1 MSAREK
7 AFHEELNKLIKEG
20 YTLSHALHYI
30 ANPDSFKITYYKNNQ
45 EEYNN
50 LVKSLPNFNDK
61 YQTWYSKSYKIVHF
75 ILPDRLKDFISAY
88 KYPLAKKVLTIENY
102 RIQDFL
108 LGLHLTKENS
118 PFITNNL
125 YIQQLNILKAAKE
138 MLSSKLLGLKVLVQ
152 ADLFDSEI
160 DAAKE
165 LARKG
170 FLEGAGAICG
180 VIIEKHLHSLC
191 ERHNI
196 TITKKNPGINDLCIT
211 LRNND
216 IIDVPQERFIMSC
229 ADIRNICDHY
239 KKIKVTQTQI
249 DNLLSDTKRIID
261 TIY

>member
-7 AFHEELNKLIKEG
+7 TFREELDKLIEEGERLLLSIQNKPYLENTENEYKE
-20 YTLSHALHYI
+20 
-30 ANPDSFKITYYKNNQ
+30 PKNNSINYTQ
-45 EEYNN
+45 YFTNN
-50 LVKSLPNFNDK
+50 
-61 YQTWYSKSYKIVHF
+61 YQQWYSKACLVVEK
-75 ILPDRLKDFISAY
+75 ILPFRFKDFLACYEY
-88 KYPLAKKVLTIENY
+88 KEQRSKIDRYNY
-102 RIQDFL
+102 RIYDFL
-108 LGLHLTKENS
+108 HGISIPALNPGRTTISVAPH
-118 PFITNNL
+118 FQ
-125 YIQQLNILKAAKE
+125 QQLGILKAAKE
-138 MLSSKLLGLKVLVQ
+138 MLSSKLLDLKSLVQ

-160 DAAKE
+160 EVAKE

-170 FLEGAGAICG
+170 FLPATGAICG

-196 TITKKNPGINDLCIT
+196 TITKKNPGINDLCVT

-239 KKIKVTQTQI
+239 KKIEVTQTQI